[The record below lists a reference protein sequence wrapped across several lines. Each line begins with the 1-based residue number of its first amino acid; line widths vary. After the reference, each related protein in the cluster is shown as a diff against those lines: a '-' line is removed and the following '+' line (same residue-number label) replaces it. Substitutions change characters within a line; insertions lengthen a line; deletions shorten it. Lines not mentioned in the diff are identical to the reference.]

1 MKIEKSILVQIQK
14 LCKTNKVKSLF
25 AFGSVTRDDFNENSD
40 VDLVVDIDEKDPF
53 AYTDI
58 YFNLKSKLEEILH
71 RQVDLLEERA
81 IKNKFFRR
89 ELENTKVKIYG

>member
-53 AYTDI
+53 PIPIFTSI
-58 YFNLKSKLEEILH
+58 
-71 RQVDLLEERA
+71 
-81 IKNKFFRR
+81 
-89 ELENTKVKIYG
+89 